1 MRIFIVFL
9 LLTVSLHVSALY
21 GTLTAS
27 DEEDHGGD
35 IIYTKPLKAV
45 LFSHEKHSDEA
56 TGLDCDSCHDDIF
69 AMEALESQENE
80 DFTMESLYEGEY
92 CGSCHDGETA
102 FASDTQCASC
112 HIGVKG
118 YERSLKS
125 EDKGEPGKSDH

>member
-1 MRIFIVFL
+1 MRNFIVFL
-9 LLTVSLHVSALY
+9 LLTVFLHVSTLF

-27 DEEDHGGD
+27 DEDDHGGD

-45 LFSHEKHSDEA
+45 LFSHENHSEEA
-56 TGLDCDSCHDDIF
+56 GLDCDSCHDEVF
-69 AMEALESQENE
+69 PMEALESQENE
-80 DFTMESLYEGEY
+80 DFTMESLYEGKY

-118 YERSLKS
+118 YERSLKQ
-125 EDKGEPGKSDH
+125 EGDPGKSEH